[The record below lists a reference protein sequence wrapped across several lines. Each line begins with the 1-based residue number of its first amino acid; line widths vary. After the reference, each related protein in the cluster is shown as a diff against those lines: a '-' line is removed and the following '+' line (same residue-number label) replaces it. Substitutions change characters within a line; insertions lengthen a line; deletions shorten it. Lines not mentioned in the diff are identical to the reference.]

1 MMVLR
6 GETRTLMM
14 KRKGTKTIARY
25 QVPACARIL
34 AQATARLAP
43 KRNSH
48 QVLIC
53 NLAVEYFQSP
63 RSSDGPADSKDD
75 GAGSI
80 IPKLTKRKHPSN
92 KGRGA
97 KASKESK
104 KRKLELIE
112 QPAITNDTVPVRE
125 IRKYF
130 AEHCQNPNNAD
141 FLARLYSAIGSQD
154 AFLQQKNAAHHLRS
168 NMVKIP
174 FARTNSVVENM
185 RSLDRLVSSFAASTI
200 MERYLLVQLVDQRD
214 ALVEK
219 HKPQQDR
226 RLRMATENRSRLPRA
241 EGLALVSMM
250 DESYP
255 MLDKSTE
262 DYEIKLTT
270 LRNRLSKGRNLHNL
284 KEEFGREIL
293 ALIPVD
299 GTWQINDREY
309 EFPDWR
315 AK

>member
-1 MMVLR
+1 M
-6 GETRTLMM
+6 
-14 KRKGTKTIARY
+14 
-25 QVPACARIL
+25 
-34 AQATARLAP
+34 
-43 KRNSH
+43 
-48 QVLIC
+48 
-53 NLAVEYFQSP
+53 EYFQSP

-80 IPKLTKRKHPSN
+80 IPKLTRRKPPSN
-92 KGRGA
+92 QGLGT
-97 KASKESK
+97 KARKESK
-104 KRKLELIE
+104 KRKLEFVE
-112 QPAITNDTVPVRE
+112 QPVITNDTVPVRV

-141 FLARLYSAIGSQD
+141 FLARLYFAIGSQD
-154 AFLQQKNAAHHLRS
+154 AFVQLKNAAHHLRS

-255 MLDKSTE
+255 LLDKNTE

-270 LRNRLSKGRNLHNL
+270 LKNRLSKGRNLRNL
-284 KEEFGREIL
+284 KEEFGTEIL

-299 GTWQINDREY
+299 GTWQINDRE
-309 EFPDWR
+309 
-315 AK
+315 